1 VSEAAPRGKFITFEG
16 GEGSGK
22 STQTRLLAEALRTT
36 GREVVLT
43 REPGGSEGAESIR
56 RLIVEGDA
64 GRWDPVTETLLFAAA
79 RRDHVERLIRPS
91 LDMGIWIICDRFIDS
106 TVAYQGYGGG
116 VDMNFIES
124 LTDAAVGDLR
134 PDLTII
140 LDLAAERGL
149 ARADRRGSGEDRFE
163 RMATDFHRRLREGF
177 LAIARKEPDRCVVV
191 SAQGEIPDIHAQ
203 VRAAVTE
210 RLGVTFP

>member
-22 STQTRLLAEALRTT
+22 STQARLLADALRAS

-64 GRWDPVTETLLFAAA
+64 GRWDPITETLLFAAA

-91 LDMGIWIICDRFIDS
+91 LDMGIWIVCDRFVDS

-116 VDMNFIES
+116 VDLDFIDG
-124 LTDAAVGDLR
+124 LTEAAVGDLR
-134 PDLTII
+134 PDLTVIF
-140 LDLAAERGL
+140 DLPAERGL

-177 LAIARKEPDRCVVV
+177 LTIAQKEPDRCVVI
-191 SAQGEIPDIHAQ
+191 SAHGEIPDIQAMI
-203 VRAAVTE
+203 RAAVAD
-210 RLGVTFP
+210 RLGVALP